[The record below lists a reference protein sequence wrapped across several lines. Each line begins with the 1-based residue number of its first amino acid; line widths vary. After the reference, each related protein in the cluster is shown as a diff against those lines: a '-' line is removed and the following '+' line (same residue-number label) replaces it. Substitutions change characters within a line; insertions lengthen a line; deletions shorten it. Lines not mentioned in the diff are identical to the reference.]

1 MDALLSLEPT
11 GDEMFQLHWDPEV
24 LDLPFFQ
31 KDDGEIDTADIL
43 SKRVRELG
51 FRSGYELPP
60 TIHDFRAEGLFLIG
74 MLHVLIGR
82 MCLQN

>member
-1 MDALLSLEPT
+1 MDELLSLEPA

-74 MLHVLIGR
+74 MLHHY
-82 MCLQN
+82 

>member
-1 MDALLSLEPT
+1 MKELLSLEPA
-11 GDEMFQLHWDPEV
+11 GDEMSQLHWDPDV
-24 LDLPFFQ
+24 LDLPFFR
-31 KDDGEIDTADIL
+31 KDDREIDTADIL

-74 MLHVLIGR
+74 MLH
-82 MCLQN
+82 